1 MNNNN
6 PNPMAELSRLFEA
19 QSGEIETL
27 RESMTDMMLR
37 IENVGW
43 EKLTG
48 YDDDTGLSLDA
59 LRELDEKLSDLV
71 ATNPL
76 LKRAMQLRHGYVF
89 GKGVVFTEVKP
100 QAQAVL
106 DDPINKRA
114 LFSVQ
119 AYEELNLAK
128 GTAGNVFVLYDTKAK
143 RFTRVP
149 IRQITGVK
157 TSDDSNEVIEY
168 LQRSWSSNG
177 KQHTMWYPLN
187 TTAKPATQIQI
198 GVAGPTED
206 VDKNKIMYHETSNRQ
221 VGWTFGI
228 PDCLAAMA
236 WTLAYSAYLKNNATL
251 VQAYSQLAM
260 KITAR
265 TKKGADTAAAR
276 VAVPGVGG
284 TAVVGDGN
292 EITALPAT
300 GSQVNFNNG
309 QPLAAMV
316 ASSLGISVIALLSS
330 PGAAGG
336 SYGAAAT
343 LDAPTLIGMEAIQDT
358 WALFYSTILRDLKSR
373 DAQAE
378 FPSIETDPVYRQIGA
393 AAQALSVGGM
403 TQQEFYEF
411 VHDRLDIGKPS
422 EGELPG
428 PGWYNAG
435 AAVLAAEISA
445 QAAKDEAD
453 AAAANPIA
461 SQGNSGVTGSNTQGD
476 TNNDE

>member
-1 MNNNN
+1 M
-6 PNPMAELSRLFEA
+6 S
-19 QSGEIETL
+19 T
-27 RESMTDMMLR
+27 MMLR
-37 IENVGW
+37 MENVGW
-43 EKLTG
+43 DRLQG
-48 YDDDTGLSLDA
+48 YDEDTGLSLEA
-59 LRELDEKLSDLV
+59 LHTLDEKLSDLV
-71 ATNPL
+71 ASNPL

-89 GKGVVFTEVKP
+89 GKGVVFKDVKP
-100 QAQAVL
+100 QAQAIM

-128 GTAGNVFVLYDTKAK
+128 GTAGNVFVLYDKTDK
-143 RFTRVP
+143 RFTRIP

-157 TSDDSNEVIEY
+157 TSDDSAEVIEY

-177 KQHTMWYPLN
+177 VPKVVWYPLN
-187 TTAKPATQIQI
+187 TTKNPANKVKTG
-198 GVAGPTED
+198 GVDQD
-206 VDKNKIMYHETSNRQ
+206 VDKNKIMYHETSNKQ

-236 WTLAYSAYLKNNATL
+236 WTLAYSEYLKGNSTL
-251 VQAYSQLAM
+251 VKAYAQFALQ
-260 KITAR
+260 ITAK
-265 TKKGADTAAAR
+265 TKKGVDNASAR
-276 VAVPGVGG
+276 VAVPGVGA
-284 TAVVGDGN
+284 TAVVGEGN
-292 EITALPAT
+292 DIKALPAT

-358 WALFYSTILRDLKSR
+358 WAIFFSAVLQDRGSK
-373 DAQAE
+373 DAKAE
-378 FPSIETDPVYRQIGA
+378 FPAIETDPVYRQIGA
-393 AAQALSVGGM
+393 AAQALSVGGL
-403 TQQEFYEF
+403 TQQEFF
-411 VHDRLDIGKPS
+411 DLTHDLLDIGEPS
-422 EGELPG
+422 KGKLPG
-428 PGWYNAG
+428 PDWFNAG
-435 AAVLAAEISA
+435 AAVVAAEMA
-445 QAAKDEAD
+445 AMQAEKDAERV
-453 AAAANPIA
+453 AANPIA